1 VNDAGTSAQQ
11 AVSLDRRAGGFTT
24 GGRMNHRSIL
34 VALLAGVLTILLS
47 GCAAVQTQ
55 VLPGNAEEQRSLRA
69 LMNAPTTAARAMLA
83 RSTKGSEAERLACLL
98 ESARLALPGSLRGN
112 TEDTVIYRG
121 AIRQVVEL
129 QQAHEWRLQPTP
141 VAGGAP
147 ALSILREGRD
157 LLDPLQPTRLVPS
170 DQIRISG
177 LRERSRHDGLGLP
190 YVAWFPRDARALAG
204 EPGLPPSGMAIPATA
219 VLTFTPRGAAV
230 LQFVR
235 SLSAETMVVKGR
247 PRVLAADFSAP
258 VAVIIAKGV
267 NRRFDVPAL
276 LAPLDHLSR
285 SGLYQFQPYDP
296 SKIPVVFVHGLLGRP
311 ETWTQALNELQADPE
326 IRRHYQFWFY
336 LYPTGLPV
344 WKSAALLRAELDR
357 FNKELTPRLRTAADR
372 ARLNRKVLVGHSMGG
387 LLSSLQI
394 REGGRLLTRQ
404 LTDKEIDELPI
415 SPAARQRVR
424 VLVEFSP
431 RRDVSRVVF
440 IAVPHH
446 GSPTALLPGAT
457 LLAMRIRSAL
467 PDLLAYRD
475 LILPKL
481 HDELRRELAVS
492 ASSLQFLRA
501 NSPLLRSIYNLPRD
515 ERIAVHSIL
524 GDRGRNDAPQGG
536 DGVVPFWSAHFPGAA
551 SEKIVPAGHDVH
563 DHPEGIREVGRILR
577 QAL

>member
-1 VNDAGTSAQQ
+1 MKFKL
-11 AVSLDRRAGGFTT
+11 AVLLGG
-24 GGRMNHRSIL
+24 
-34 VALLAGVLTILLS
+34 ALTILLS

-55 VLPGNAEEQRSLRA
+55 VLPGNAEEQRALRA

-83 RSTKGSEAERLACLL
+83 GSMKGSDAERLARLL

-112 TEDTVIYRG
+112 AEDTVIYRG

-129 QQAHEWRLQPTP
+129 QQAHEWRLQPVP
-141 VAGGAP
+141 VACGAP
-147 ALSILREGRD
+147 ALSILRDGRD
-157 LLDPLQPTRLVPS
+157 LLDPLQPPRLVPA

-177 LRERSRHDGLGLP
+177 LRERARQDGVGLP
-190 YVAWFPRDARALAG
+190 YVAWFPRDARTLRG
-204 EPGLPPSGMAIPATA
+204 EPGVPPSGMTIPATA
-219 VLTFTPRGAAV
+219 VLTFAARGGAV
-230 LQFVR
+230 LRFVR
-235 SLSAETMVVKGR
+235 SLSVETVTVQGR
-247 PRVLAADFSAP
+247 PRALAADFSAP
-258 VAVIIAKGV
+258 VAVIIAKGM

-276 LAPLDHLSR
+276 FAPLDHLSR

-311 ETWTQALNELQADPE
+311 EAWKQALNELQADPE
-326 IRRHYQFWFY
+326 IRRHYQFWLY
-336 LYPTGLPV
+336 HYPTGLPV

-372 ARLNRKVLVGHSMGG
+372 ARLNRKVLIGHSMGG

-394 REGGRLLTRQ
+394 REGGRFLTRQ
-404 LTDKEIDELPI
+404 LTEVEIDELPI
-415 SPAARQRVR
+415 SATARRKVR
-424 VLVEFSP
+424 ALVDFSP

-467 PDLLAYRD
+467 PDLSAYRD

-492 ASSLQFLRA
+492 ASSLRFLRA

-515 ERIAVHSIL
+515 ERIAVHSII

-563 DHPEGIREVGRILR
+563 DHPEGIREMGRILR
-577 QAL
+577 EAL